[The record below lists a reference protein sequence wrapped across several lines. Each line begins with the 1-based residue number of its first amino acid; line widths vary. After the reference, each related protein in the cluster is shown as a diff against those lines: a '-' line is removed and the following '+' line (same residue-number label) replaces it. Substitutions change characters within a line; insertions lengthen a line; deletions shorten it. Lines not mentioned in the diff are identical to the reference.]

1 MWHLTK
7 LVQRPQ
13 RPQARQLS
21 RSLRPFRSR
30 LRSAPSNRSQLL
42 DKRLEFLG
50 FHDILRNRI
59 RRARSCRHIK
69 AKQNLCFC
77 SIVFLVFIVLIQSHN
92 VYRPE
97 AAEGSAMRVSPLPRE
112 YSPGMP
118 LGLVAV
124 SASRSRPYL
133 QAAGGGSGRQTATC
147 LLVSFGLGR
156 TDGLARGVP
165 VVAVRAKDRHP
176 DGPRPAAPGLGSAGR
191 RSLIPQQS
199 LYRGLGPGRGPF
211 GRGAPKLLGHM
222 DFGANGR
229 LGGGN

>member
-1 MWHLTK
+1 MIRKVGLSI
-7 LVQRPQ
+7 
-13 RPQARQLS
+13 PQAREN
-21 RSLRPFRSR
+21 FREDR
-30 LRSAPSNRSQLL
+30 AEAIKAVTGRILWMTLVARQTTGIPRIP
-42 DKRLEFLG
+42 DV
-50 FHDILRNRI
+50 LRNRI
-59 RRARSCRHIK
+59 RRARSCHIK

-165 VVAVRAKDRHP
+165 VVAIRAKDRHP

-199 LYRGLGPGRGPF
+199 LYHGLGPGRGPF